1 MARQL
6 QISESIASRTVE
18 TEVVRNVG
26 IPDRLPPAERVVSVN
41 ARVEITNVN
50 VGTDTVVY
58 SGIIRTSIFYASADD
73 PSNVV
78 SIRRNFNF
86 TDRVSVPA
94 ARPGYEVMIEAA
106 ISDIDFYVIN
116 DRLLGIEYTVISDIN
131 ITAPERVSFVEEKE
145 GVELR
150 TRDIRIRRELRE
162 RNYTRTLTSIERLDS
177 GDPDIQRIINVNSE
191 AVLIDITAANNQ
203 VNVTGIVKNDILYL
217 SNQGKVEYVA
227 LQFPFSESFSFR
239 GVTPEMSP
247 FIEAIVTE
255 EIADKVD
262 SRRIRKKVEV
272 NFKIL
277 VVKKEKVS
285 IPTEII
291 APEEL
296 FPVTRIVLVER
307 IVAEERTRIL
317 VRDRVRIAEGNP
329 DINRVIRATG
339 RIIGGSST
347 ANASSGGVVLDGD
360 IEVNILYVASL
371 PDQPVYFTST
381 ITPYS
386 HFVDIPEVTPDMNVY
401 PEVTVRSVTASKINE
416 REINVRITLD
426 VSLLITEKVRVT
438 AVVGVSERPEEGAPA
453 GLITYTV
460 RSGDTLYLIAQRYN
474 VSVDRLIQ
482 INNIADP
489 RNIQVGQRL
498 LVPGS

>member
-26 IPDRLPPAERVVSVN
+26 IPARLPPAERVDSVN

-50 VGTDTVVY
+50 VATDTVVY

-86 TDRVSVPA
+86 TDRVSVPG
-94 ARPGYEVMIEAA
+94 ARPGYEVTIEPG

-116 DRLLGIEYTVISDIN
+116 DRLLGVEYTVISDID
-131 ITAPERVSFVEEKE
+131 ITAPERVSFVEEEE
-145 GVELR
+145 GIELR

-255 EIADKVD
+255 EI
-262 SRRIRKKVEV
+262 
-272 NFKIL
+272 
-277 VVKKEKVS
+277 
-285 IPTEII
+285 
-291 APEEL
+291 
-296 FPVTRIVLVER
+296 
-307 IVAEERTRIL
+307 
-317 VRDRVRIAEGNP
+317 
-329 DINRVIRATG
+329 
-339 RIIGGSST
+339 
-347 ANASSGGVVLDGD
+347 
-360 IEVNILYVASL
+360 
-371 PDQPVYFTST
+371 
-381 ITPYS
+381 
-386 HFVDIPEVTPDMNVY
+386 
-401 PEVTVRSVTASKINE
+401 
-416 REINVRITLD
+416 
-426 VSLLITEKVRVT
+426 
-438 AVVGVSERPEEGAPA
+438 
-453 GLITYTV
+453 
-460 RSGDTLYLIAQRYN
+460 
-474 VSVDRLIQ
+474 
-482 INNIADP
+482 
-489 RNIQVGQRL
+489 
-498 LVPGS
+498 